1 MTYNDMLNLVL
12 ALPFDTMKEVY
23 SNGKQSLLIY
33 RPSTLSKRFKNYDI
47 NTNFQIF
54 LKIGDDKPF
63 KPNHL
68 RLLIDLKLRA
78 DSPPS
83 RCNHRLQGR
92 SRLLQQPRSS
102 SGSVLFSWL
111 KPPLQPCASCS
122 WLQKPRTAGR
132 SAQ

>member
-63 KPNHL
+63 KPIIFDY
-68 RLLIDLKLRA
+68 LLILNFELEKFL
-78 DSPPS
+78 
-83 RCNHRLQGR
+83 NQG
-92 SRLLQQPRSS
+92 
-102 SGSVLFSWL
+102 
-111 KPPLQPCASCS
+111 
-122 WLQKPRTAGR
+122 
-132 SAQ
+132 

>member
-54 LKIGDDKPF
+54 LKIGDDKPSNQIIF
-63 KPNHL
+63 DY
-68 RLLIDLKLRA
+68 LLILNFELEKFL
-78 DSPPS
+78 
-83 RCNHRLQGR
+83 NQG
-92 SRLLQQPRSS
+92 
-102 SGSVLFSWL
+102 
-111 KPPLQPCASCS
+111 
-122 WLQKPRTAGR
+122 
-132 SAQ
+132 